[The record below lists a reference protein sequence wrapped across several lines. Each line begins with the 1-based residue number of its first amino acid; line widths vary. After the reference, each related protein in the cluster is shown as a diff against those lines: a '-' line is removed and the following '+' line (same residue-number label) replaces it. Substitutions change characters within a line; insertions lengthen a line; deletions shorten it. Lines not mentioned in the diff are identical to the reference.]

1 MQVSPGFFRWWRQ
14 PRKIKVGTAQ
24 EHHSIGR
31 LCKAQILL
39 FQLLQQ
45 EGIDRILHK
54 LTLEDY
60 RNVRSLGRIKG
71 PELTILFADKRILA
85 RPNVQFLLSIRWRA
99 ILNPEA
105 NLLQLVRC
113 HRSNPIGTLK
123 TKRRHGS

>member
-1 MQVSPGFFRWWRQ
+1 AVLGRSQKPIEHSFISIRPPVMQVSPGFFRWWRQ

-71 PELTILFADKRILA
+71 PELTIFFA
-85 RPNVQFLLSIRWRA
+85 
-99 ILNPEA
+99 
-105 NLLQLVRC
+105 
-113 HRSNPIGTLK
+113 
-123 TKRRHGS
+123 